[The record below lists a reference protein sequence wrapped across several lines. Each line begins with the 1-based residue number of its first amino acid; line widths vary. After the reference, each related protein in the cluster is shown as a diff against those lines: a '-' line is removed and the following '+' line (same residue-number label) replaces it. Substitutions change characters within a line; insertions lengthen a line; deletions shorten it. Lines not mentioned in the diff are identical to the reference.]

1 MKNKTRRI
9 SRMLPAILAVMLCVT
24 VFPVTAFAGG
34 TDPASEPLPEAAA
47 EATGGVEPDTD
58 NHSKTETASAGKT
71 EDDKSKSLTG
81 KEAADLLSSLFGS
94 KVNIT
99 ATDDGIQ
106 ITTIGTEETTQTGTV
121 TTNGGKLNVRTGAGL
136 DKTAFTQLPNGTQ
149 VEVIGTEGDW
159 VKILLPERI
168 GYVHSDYLTVSDTIT
183 ESTAEGSFSLSLDEE
198 ELAALLGLFTGSQ
211 TDGSAALTPDG
222 NLTLIDDIG
231 STTQS
236 GKQFITV
243 ETKTGNIF
251 YLIIDR
257 DDEGKETVHFLN
269 QVDEADLLALM
280 EDGQKGS
287 TDSVCTC
294 TTKCKA
300 GTVNTNCPVC
310 KNNMSE
316 CTGPEP
322 QETQP
327 QETQP
332 QETQPQETEV
342 PQEEPKYSGSG
353 AGGLIVFFVVALAGG
368 GAALY
373 YFKFKKPR
381 ADTEGSDD
389 IDEYDF
395 GDDEDLEDEAPE
407 TENEQEDE
415 E

>member
-9 SRMLPAILAVMLCVT
+9 FRILPAILAVMLCVT
-24 VFPVTAFAGG
+24 VFPVNAFAGG
-34 TDPASEPLPEAAA
+34 TDPAPEPLPETAA

-58 NHSKTETASAGKT
+58 NHSKTETAATGKI
-71 EDDKSKSLTG
+71 EDNKSKSLTG
-81 KEAADLLSSLFGS
+81 KEATDLLSSLFGS
-94 KVNIT
+94 KASIT

-106 ITTIGTEETTQTGTV
+106 ITTSGTEETTQTGTV

-149 VEVIGTEGDW
+149 VEVIGTDGDW

-168 GYVHSDYLTVSDTIT
+168 GYVHSDYLTVSDTNT
-183 ESTAEGSFSLSLDEE
+183 ESTGEGSFSLSLDEE

-211 TDGSAALTPDG
+211 TSAALTPDG

-231 STTQS
+231 STTQR

-243 ETKTGNIF
+243 ETKTGNVF

-280 EDGQKGS
+280 EDGQTG
-287 TDSVCTC
+287 TAAVVCTC

-300 GTVNTNCPVC
+300 GAVNTNCPIC

-322 QETQP
+322 QETQ
-327 QETQP
+327 Q
-332 QETQPQETEV
+332 QETEV
-342 PQEEPKYSGSG
+342 PQEEPKNSGSG
-353 AGGLIVFFVVALAGG
+353 TGGLIVFLVVALAGG

-373 YFKFKKPR
+373 YFKFKKPK
-381 ADTEGSDD
+381 ADTKGSDD
-389 IDEYDF
+389 LDEYDF
-395 GDDEDLEDEAPE
+395 GDDEDLEDETPE

>member
-1 MKNKTRRI
+1 MKNKTKRI
-9 SRMLPAILAVMLCVT
+9 SRILTAILAVMLCVT
-24 VFPVTAFAGG
+24 AFSIPAFAYGADPTGEAAETTGG
-34 TDPASEPLPEAAA
+34 IEPEKEESDKTGTVATNKPEA
-47 EATGGVEPDTD
+47 D
-58 NHSKTETASAGKT
+58 
-71 EDDKSKSLTG
+71 
-81 KEAADLLSSLFGS
+81 KEAAPLTEGEIADLFSALFGS
-94 KVNIT
+94 KVSIT

-106 ITTIGTEETTQTGTV
+106 ITTGNAEEKAPGQTGTV
-121 TTNGGKLNVRTGAGL
+121 TTNGGNLNVRTGAGL
-136 DKTAFTQLPNGTQ
+136 DHNAFTQLPNGAT
-149 VEVIGTEGDW
+149 VEVIGTDGDW
-159 VKILLPERI
+159 IQVLLPERV

-183 ESTAEGSFSLSLDEE
+183 ESTAEGSFFLSLDEE

-211 TDGSAALTPDG
+211 TGGSAALTPDG

-236 GKQFITV
+236 VKQFITV

-287 TDSVCTC
+287 TASVCTC

-300 GTVNTNCPVC
+300 GAVNTNCPVC

-327 QETQP
+327 QET
-332 QETQPQETEV
+332 EA
-342 PQEEPKYSGSG
+342 PQEEPKNSGSG
-353 AGGLIVFFVVALAGG
+353 TGGLIVFLVVAMAG

-381 ADTEGSDD
+381 ADTKGSDD
-389 IDEYDF
+389 LDEYDF
-395 GDDEDLEDEAPE
+395 GDDENLEDEAPE

>member
-9 SRMLPAILAVMLCVT
+9 SRILPAILAVMLCVT

-34 TDPASEPLPEAAA
+34 TDLAPEPLPEAAA
-47 EATGGVEPDTD
+47 EATGGVEPDAEKPD
-58 NHSKTETASAGKT
+58 KTNTAAAGKT

-94 KVNIT
+94 KVSIT

-106 ITTIGTEETTQTGTV
+106 ITTSGTEETTQTGTV

-149 VEVIGTEGDW
+149 VEVIGTDGDW

-168 GYVHSDYLTVSDTIT
+168 GYVHSDYLTVSDTKT
-183 ESTAEGSFSLSLDEE
+183 ERTGEGSFSLSLDEE
-198 ELAALLGLFTGSQ
+198 ELASLLGLFTGSQ
-211 TDGSAALTPDG
+211 TGGSAALTPDG

-287 TDSVCTC
+287 TASVCTC

-300 GTVNTNCPVC
+300 GAVNTNCPVC

-316 CTGPEP
+316 CTGPEL
-322 QETQP
+322 
-327 QETQP
+327 
-332 QETQPQETEV
+332 QETQPQETEA
-342 PQEEPKYSGSG
+342 PQEEPKSSGSG
-353 AGGLIVFFVVALAGG
+353 AGGLIVFLVVALAGG

-381 ADTEGSDD
+381 ADTKGSDD
-389 IDEYDF
+389 LDEYDF
-395 GDDEDLEDEAPE
+395 GDDDDLEDEAPE
-407 TENEQEDE
+407 TETEQEDKE
-415 E
+415 

>member
-1 MKNKTRRI
+1 
-9 SRMLPAILAVMLCVT
+9 MLFRS

-34 TDPASEPLPEAAA
+34 IDPAPEPLSEAAA

-106 ITTIGTEETTQTGTV
+106 ITTSGTEETTQTGTV

-149 VEVIGTEGDW
+149 VEVIGTDGDW

-168 GYVHSDYLTVSDTIT
+168 GYVHSDYLTVSDTKT
-183 ESTAEGSFSLSLDEE
+183 ESTGAGSFSLSLDEE

-211 TDGSAALTPDG
+211 TGGGSAALTPDG

-231 STTQS
+231 SAAKN

-243 ETKTGNIF
+243 ETKNGNVF

-269 QVDEADLLALM
+269 QVDEADLLTLM
-280 EDGQKGS
+280 EDGE
-287 TDSVCTC
+287 TVTPAAVCSC

-300 GTVNTNCPVC
+300 GAVNTNCPVC
-310 KNNMSE
+310 KTNLTE
-316 CTGPEP
+316 CSGPEP
-322 QETQP
+322 QEPQP
-327 QETQP
+327 EEP
-332 QETQPQETEV
+332 EAPE
-342 PQEEPKYSGSG
+342 EEPKGG
-353 AGGLIVFFVVALAGG
+353 AGGLIVFLLVALAGG

-373 YFKFKKPR
+373 YFKFKKPK
-381 ADTEGSDD
+381 ADTKGSDD
-389 IDEYDF
+389 LDEYDF
-395 GDDEDLEDEAPE
+395 GDDEDFEDEAPE
-407 TENEQEDE
+407 VENEQEDE

>member
-1 MKNKTRRI
+1 MKKNKTRRI
-9 SRMLPAILAVMLCVT
+9 SRILPAILAVMLCVT

-34 TDPASEPLPEAAA
+34 TDPAPEPLPEAAV
-47 EATGGVEPDTD
+47 EATGGVEPDPEKSD
-58 NHSKTETASAGKT
+58 KTNTAAAGKT
-71 EDDKSKSLTG
+71 EDDKSKNLTG
-81 KEAADLLSSLFGS
+81 KETADLLSSLFGS
-94 KVNIT
+94 KVSIT

-106 ITTIGTEETTQTGTV
+106 ITTDSGTDEITQTGTV

-149 VEVIGTEGDW
+149 VEVIGTDGDW
-159 VKILLPERI
+159 VKILLPERV
-168 GYVHSDYLTVSDTIT
+168 GYVHSDYLTVSDTKT
-183 ESTAEGSFSLSLDEE
+183 ESTGAGSFSLSLDEE

-211 TDGSAALTPDG
+211 TSGGSAALTPDG

-231 STTQS
+231 STAQS

-243 ETKTGNIF
+243 ETKTGNVF

-287 TDSVCTC
+287 TASVCTC

-300 GTVNTNCPVC
+300 GAVNTNCPVC
-310 KNNMSE
+310 KDNMSK

-327 QETQP
+327 QET
-332 QETQPQETEV
+332 EA
-342 PQEEPKYSGSG
+342 PQEEPKNSGTG
-353 AGGLIVFFVVALAGG
+353 AGGLIVFLVVALAGG

-381 ADTEGSDD
+381 ADTKGSDD
-389 IDEYDF
+389 LDEYDF

>member
-106 ITTIGTEETTQTGTV
+106 ITTSGTEETTQTGTV

-159 VKILLPERI
+159 VKVLLPERI

-183 ESTAEGSFSLSLDEE
+183 ESTAEGNFSLFLDEE

-211 TDGSAALTPDG
+211 TGGSAALTPDG

-300 GTVNTNCPVC
+300 GAVNTNCPVC

-332 QETQPQETEV
+332 QETEV
-342 PQEEPKYSGSG
+342 PQEEPKNSGSG

-395 GDDEDLEDEAPE
+395 GDDEDLEDEVPE

>member
-9 SRMLPAILAVMLCVT
+9 SRILPAILAVMLCVT

-34 TDPASEPLPEAAA
+34 IDPAPEPLPEAAA

-99 ATDDGIQ
+99 TTDDGIQ
-106 ITTIGTEETTQTGTV
+106 ITTSGTEETTQTGTV

-149 VEVIGTEGDW
+149 VEVIGTDGNW

-168 GYVHSDYLTVSDTIT
+168 GYVHSDYLTVSDTKT
-183 ESTAEGSFSLSLDEE
+183 ESTGAGSFSLSLDEE

-211 TDGSAALTPDG
+211 TSGGSAALTPDG

-243 ETKTGNIF
+243 ETRNGHTLYIV
-251 YLIIDR
+251 IDY
-257 DDEGKETVHFLN
+257 DKLLDEEEERYQTYFLN
-269 QVDEADLLALM
+269 PVDEADLMALL
-280 EDGQKGS
+280 ED
-287 TDSVCTC
+287 DSQNTPVVCSC
-294 TTKCKA
+294 TEKCTA
-300 GTVNTNCPVC
+300 GKVNTNCALCKTDMTNCAGKEATPEETEQSDEPTPEK
-310 KNNMSE
+310 KNN
-316 CTGPEP
+316 
-322 QETQP
+322 
-327 QETQP
+327 
-332 QETQPQETEV
+332 V
-342 PQEEPKYSGSG
+342 
-353 AGGLIVFFVVALAGG
+353 GGILILVLILAAGG
-368 GAALY
+368 GGALW
-373 YFKFKKPR
+373 YFKLRKPKSSVKGG
-381 ADTEGSDD
+381 DELDEFDFDEDD
-389 IDEYDF
+389 EAEEY
-395 GDDEDLEDEAPE
+395 GDDEDADSASDPDKQ
-407 TENEQEDE
+407 ENEE
-415 E
+415 

>member
-9 SRMLPAILAVMLCVT
+9 SRILPAILAVMLCVT
-24 VFPVTAFAGG
+24 AFPVTAFAGG
-34 TDPASEPLPEAAA
+34 ADPAPELLPEAAA
-47 EATGGVEPDTD
+47 EATGGVEPDAEKPD
-58 NHSKTETASAGKT
+58 KTNTAAAGIT

-94 KVNIT
+94 KVSIT

-106 ITTIGTEETTQTGTV
+106 ITTSGTEETTQTGTV

-149 VEVIGTEGDW
+149 VEVIGTDGDW

-168 GYVHSDYLTVSDTIT
+168 GYVHSDYLTVSDTKT
-183 ESTAEGSFSLSLDEE
+183 ESTGAGSFSLSLDEE

-211 TDGSAALTPDG
+211 TSGSAALTPDG

-287 TDSVCTC
+287 TASVCTC

-300 GTVNTNCPVC
+300 GAVNTNCPVC

-327 QETQP
+327 QET
-332 QETQPQETEV
+332 EA
-342 PQEEPKYSGSG
+342 PQEEPKNSGSG
-353 AGGLIVFFVVALAGG
+353 AGGLIVFLVVALAGG

-381 ADTEGSDD
+381 ADTKGSDD
-389 IDEYDF
+389 LDEYDF

-407 TENEQEDE
+407 VENEQEDE
-415 E
+415 K

>member
-1 MKNKTRRI
+1 MKNKTKRI
-9 SRMLPAILAVMLCVT
+9 SRILTAILAVMLCVT
-24 VFPVTAFAGG
+24 AFSIPAFAYGADPTGEAAETSGG
-34 TDPASEPLPEAAA
+34 IELEKEESDKTGTVATNKPEA
-47 EATGGVEPDTD
+47 D
-58 NHSKTETASAGKT
+58 
-71 EDDKSKSLTG
+71 
-81 KEAADLLSSLFGS
+81 KEAAPLTEGEIADLFSALFGS
-94 KVNIT
+94 KVSIT

-106 ITTIGTEETTQTGTV
+106 ITTGNAEEKAPGQTGTV
-121 TTNGGKLNVRTGAGL
+121 TTNGGNLNVRTGAGL
-136 DKTAFTQLPNGTQ
+136 DHNAFTQLPNGAT
-149 VEVIGTEGDW
+149 VEVIGTDCDW
-159 VKILLPERI
+159 IQVLLPERV

-183 ESTAEGSFSLSLDEE
+183 ESTAEGSFFLSLDEE

-211 TDGSAALTPDG
+211 TGGSAALTPDG
-222 NLTLIDDIG
+222 SLTLIDDIG

-236 GKQFITV
+236 VKQFITV

-287 TDSVCTC
+287 TASVCTC

-300 GTVNTNCPVC
+300 GAVNTNCPVC

-327 QETQP
+327 QET
-332 QETQPQETEV
+332 EA
-342 PQEEPKYSGSG
+342 PQEEPKNSGSG
-353 AGGLIVFFVVALAGG
+353 TGGLIVFLVVAMAG

-381 ADTEGSDD
+381 ADTKGSDD
-389 IDEYDF
+389 LDEYDF
-395 GDDEDLEDEAPE
+395 GDDENLEDEAPE

>member
-9 SRMLPAILAVMLCVT
+9 SQILPAILVVMLCVT
-24 VFPVTAFAGG
+24 AFPVTAFAGG
-34 TDPASEPLPEAAA
+34 ADPAPEPLPEATA

-106 ITTIGTEETTQTGTV
+106 ITTSGTEETTQTGTV

-149 VEVIGTEGDW
+149 VEVIGTDGNW

-168 GYVHSDYLTVSDTIT
+168 GYVHSDYLTVSDTKT
-183 ESTAEGSFSLSLDEE
+183 ESTGAGSFSLSLDEE
-198 ELAALLGLFTGSQ
+198 ELAVLLGLFTGSQ
-211 TDGSAALTPDG
+211 TSGGSAALTPDG

-231 STTQS
+231 STTPS

-280 EDGQKGS
+280 EDGEN
-287 TDSVCTC
+287 TPTAAVCTC

-300 GTVNTNCPVC
+300 GAVNTNCPVC
-310 KNNMSE
+310 KTNMTE
-316 CTGPEP
+316 CCGPEP
-322 QETQP
+322 QENKPEETKAP
-327 QETQP
+327 QGEA
-332 QETQPQETEV
+332 
-342 PQEEPKYSGSG
+342 KSSGSG
-353 AGGLIVFFVVALAGG
+353 AGGLIVFLVVALAGG

-373 YFKFKKPR
+373 YFKFRKPK
-381 ADTEGSDD
+381 AETKGSDD
-389 IDEYDF
+389 LDEYDF
-395 GDDEDLEDEAPE
+395 GDDEDLDDEEPE
-407 TENEQEDE
+407 TEFDPEADFVSEQEDE

>member
-1 MKNKTRRI
+1 MKNKTKRI
-9 SRMLPAILAVMLCVT
+9 SQILPAILAVMLCVT
-24 VFPVTAFAGG
+24 AFPVTAFAGG
-34 TDPASEPLPEAAA
+34 TEPSPEPLPEAAA

-58 NHSKTETASAGKT
+58 NHSKTETAAADKT
-71 EDDKSKSLTG
+71 EDDKSKRLTG

-94 KVNIT
+94 KVSIT

-106 ITTIGTEETTQTGTV
+106 ITTSGAEETTQTGTV
-121 TTNGGKLNVRTGAGL
+121 TTGGGKLNVRTGAGL
-136 DKTAFTQLPNGTQ
+136 DKTAFTQLPNGTR
-149 VEVIGTEGDW
+149 VEVIGTDGDW
-159 VKILLPERI
+159 VKILLSERV
-168 GYVHSDYLTVSDTIT
+168 GYVHSDYLTVNDTKT
-183 ESTAEGSFSLSLDEE
+183 ESTGADSFSLSLDEE

-211 TDGSAALTPDG
+211 TSGGSAALTPDG

-243 ETKTGNIF
+243 ETKSGNVF

-280 EDGQKGS
+280 EDGQTGS
-287 TDSVCTC
+287 TASICTC

-300 GTVNTNCPVC
+300 GAVNTNCPVC

-316 CTGPEP
+316 CTRPEP
-322 QETQP
+322 QG
-327 QETQP
+327 
-332 QETQPQETEV
+332 TQPQETEA
-342 PQEEPKYSGSG
+342 PQEEPKNSGTG
-353 AGGLIVFFVVALAGG
+353 AGGLIVFLVVALAGG

-381 ADTEGSDD
+381 ADTKGSDD
-389 IDEYDF
+389 LDEYDF
-395 GDDEDLEDEAPE
+395 GDDEDLEDEMPE
-407 TENEQEDE
+407 IDVELKPEDKKE
-415 E
+415 K

>member
-1 MKNKTRRI
+1 MKNKTKRI
-9 SRMLPAILAVMLCVT
+9 SRILPAILAVMLCVT

-34 TDPASEPLPEAAA
+34 TDPAPEPLPEAAV
-47 EATGGVEPDTD
+47 EATGGVEPDPEKPD
-58 NHSKTETASAGKT
+58 KTNTAAAGKT
-71 EDDKSKSLTG
+71 EDDKTKSLTG

-94 KVNIT
+94 KVSIT

-106 ITTIGTEETTQTGTV
+106 ITTSGTEETTQTGTV

-211 TDGSAALTPDG
+211 TGGSAALTPDG

-236 GKQFITV
+236 GKQFIIV

-287 TDSVCTC
+287 TASVCTC

-300 GTVNTNCPVC
+300 GAVNTNCPVC

-332 QETQPQETEV
+332 QETEALL
-342 PQEEPKYSGSG
+342 EEPKNSGSG

-381 ADTEGSDD
+381 TDTKGSDGL
-389 IDEYDF
+389 DEYDF

-407 TENEQEDE
+407 TEDPPQNE
-415 E
+415 

>member
-9 SRMLPAILAVMLCVT
+9 SRILPAILAVMFCVT
-24 VFPVTAFAGG
+24 AFPVTAFAGG
-34 TDPASEPLPEAAA
+34 ADPAPEPLQETAA
-47 EATGGVEPDTD
+47 EATGGVEPDAEKPD
-58 NHSKTETASAGKT
+58 KTNTAAAGKT
-71 EDDKSKSLTG
+71 EDDESKSLTG

-106 ITTIGTEETTQTGTV
+106 ITTDSGTEETTQTGTV

-136 DKTAFTQLPNGTQ
+136 DKTAFTQLPNGTR
-149 VEVIGTEGDW
+149 VEVIGTDGDW
-159 VKILLPERI
+159 VKILLPERV
-168 GYVHSDYLTVSDTIT
+168 GYVHSDYLTVSDTKK
-183 ESTAEGSFSLSLDEE
+183 ESTGEGSFSLSLDEE
-198 ELAALLGLFTGSQ
+198 ELATLLGLFSGSQ
-211 TDGSAALTPDG
+211 TGGSAALTPDG

-280 EDGQKGS
+280 EDGQTGS
-287 TDSVCTC
+287 TASVCTC

-300 GTVNTNCPVC
+300 GAVNTNCPVC

-327 QETQP
+327 QET
-332 QETQPQETEV
+332 EA
-342 PQEEPKYSGSG
+342 PQEEQKNSGSG
-353 AGGLIVFFVVALAGG
+353 AGGLIVFLVVALAGG

-381 ADTEGSDD
+381 ADTKGSDD
-389 IDEYDF
+389 LDEYDF
-395 GDDEDLEDEAPE
+395 GDDEDLENEAPE
-407 TENEQEDE
+407 TETEQEDE